1 MLFSLQIF
9 NIRKFKQESI
19 LTASH
24 GHFTREKVFKPKVC
38 QSNSTIES
46 ALCLD
51 LKLAESR
58 NSNKWIDHYKSN
70 KPILVIFHRTMT
82 ATMAFC
88 CQNCSD
94 LLWERIVLGIEKNF
108 WNSRLQA
115 ENLQKNLRSL
125 YYSSSERSEQFLV
138 TECLLTLFLE
148 VSKI

>member
-24 GHFTREKVFKPKVC
+24 GHFTREKVFRPKVC

-46 ALCLD
+46 AHCLD

-94 LLWERIVLGIEKNF
+94 LLWERIVLEIEKNF

-115 ENLQKNLRSL
+115 ENLQKFLRSL
-125 YYSSSERSEQFLV
+125 EQFIQAV
-138 TECLLTLFLE
+138 KGQNNFW
-148 VSKI
+148 